1 MTFAAPAE
9 AYDRYMG
16 RWSRRLAP
24 LLADFAG
31 VERGMRVLDVG
42 CGPGSLTEHLVERVG
57 SRQVHAVDPSEQ
69 FAQACA
75 ARVPA
80 IEVGVASAERL
91 PWADG
96 VFDVVLSQLVVNF
109 LDAPVEGV
117 REMARVTRY
126 GVVAACVW
134 DYEEMG
140 MLRPFWDAALALDPE
155 APAEHL
161 VMRFGKPAELRALW
175 LEAGLEEVET
185 DVLEVEQEYGDFD
198 DWWDPFTAGVGP
210 GGRYCAALEP
220 AAREA
225 LREECR
231 RRIGGSLRMRA
242 SASAVRGVS
251 RRATRSRPAQIR
263 RARPSPPG

>member
-1 MTFAAPAE
+1 MTFAAPAD

-16 RWSRRLAP
+16 RWSRGLAP

-31 VERGMRVLDVG
+31 VEGGMRVLDVG

-69 FAQACA
+69 FATACA
-75 ARVPA
+75 ARVPG

-96 VFDVVLSQLVVNF
+96 VFDAVLSQLVVNF
-109 LDAPVEGV
+109 LEDPVGGV

-140 MLRPFWDAALALDPE
+140 MLRPFWDAALELDPS

-161 VMRFGKPAELRALW
+161 VMRFGKREELRALW
-175 LEAGLEEVET
+175 LEAGLADVET
-185 DVLEVEQEYGDFD
+185 DVLDVEQAYDGFD
-198 DWWDPFTAGVGP
+198 DYWEPFTAGVGP
-210 GGRYCAALEP
+210 AGRYCADLKPEDRA
-220 AAREA
+220 A

-231 RRIGGSLRMRA
+231 ARLGSGFRLSARA
-242 SASAVRGVS
+242 AAVRGAA
-251 RRATRSRPAQIR
+251 RATRSRPAQIR

>member
-16 RWSRRLAP
+16 RWSRPLAP

-31 VERGMRVLDVG
+31 VDRGVRVLDVG
-42 CGPGSLTEHLVERVG
+42 CGPGSLTEHLAERVG
-57 SRQVHAVDPSEQ
+57 ARQVHAVDPSEQ
-69 FAQACA
+69 FAAACA
-75 ARVPA
+75 ARVPGA
-80 IEVGVASAERL
+80 EVAVAGAERL

-109 LDAPVEGV
+109 LDDPVGAV
-117 REMARVTRY
+117 REMARVSRG

-140 MLRPFWDAALALDPE
+140 MLRAFWDAALALDPE

-161 VMRFGKPAELRALW
+161 VMGFGKPEQLRRLW
-175 LEAGLEEVET
+175 LEAGCAEVET
-185 DVLEVEQEYGDFD
+185 GVLEVEQEYAGFD
-198 DWWDPFTAGVGP
+198 DFWEPFTAGVGP
-210 GGRYCAALEP
+210 GGGYCTALEP
-220 AAREA
+220 AVREE

-231 RRIGGSLRMRA
+231 RRLGDPGGPFGLTARA
-242 SASAVRGVS
+242 AAVRGLS
-251 RRATRSRPAQIR
+251 R
-263 RARPSPPG
+263 

>member
-31 VERGMRVLDVG
+31 VKDGMRVLDVG
-42 CGPGSLTEHLVERVG
+42 CGPGSLTEHLAERVG
-57 SRQVHAVDPSEQ
+57 ARQVHAVDPSEQ
-69 FAQACA
+69 FVQACA
-75 ARVPA
+75 ARVPRA
-80 IEVGVASAERL
+80 EVAVASAEQL

-96 VFDVVLSQLVVNF
+96 VMDVVLSQLVVNF
-109 LDAPVEGV
+109 LPDPPAGV
-117 REMARVTRY
+117 REMGRVARR
-126 GVVAACVW
+126 GVVAGCVW
-134 DYEEMG
+134 DYERMG

-161 VMRFGKPAELRALW
+161 VMRFAKPPELRDLW
-175 LEAGLEEVET
+175 LEAGLEDVETSVFEVE
-185 DVLEVEQEYGDFD
+185 EHYASFEE
-198 DWWDPFTAGVGP
+198 WWEPFTAGVGP
-210 GGRYCAALEP
+210 GGGYCAALEP

-231 RRIGGSLRMRA
+231 RRLGEPGGAFRLQA
-242 SASAVRGVS
+242 AASAVRGVS
-251 RRATRSRPAQIR
+251 R
-263 RARPSPPG
+263 